1 MAMMNFSIK
10 SEVDA
15 KNWLKEIER
24 LNQETSDLI
33 KEVGKA
39 LKDVQEHCDAD
50 VVDDIAI
57 YGGKIME
64 SSTSVLESMS
74 EIAKGITS
82 FIDKARETLD
92 AAKGLLKGAV
102 NSLGSNLD

>member
-10 SEVDA
+10 SEIDA

-39 LKDVQEHCDAD
+39 IADVQQGCDAD
-50 VVDDIAI
+50 VVDDIAK
-57 YGGKIME
+57 YGNKILE
-64 SSTSVLESMS
+64 SSTSILESMTQ
-74 EIAKGITS
+74 IAKGVNS
-82 FIDKARETLD
+82 FVDKARETLD
-92 AAKGLLKGAV
+92 AAKGLLKGVV
-102 NSLGSNLD
+102 NAMGSNLD

>member
-39 LKDVQEHCDAD
+39 IADVKQGCDAD
-50 VVDDIAI
+50 IVDDIAI
-57 YGGKIME
+57 YGNKILE
-64 SSTSVLESMS
+64 SANSILESMS
-74 EIAKGITS
+74 QIAKGVSS
-82 FIDKARETLD
+82 FVDKARETLE
-92 AAKGLLKGAV
+92 AAKGLLKGVV